1 MVYFGLRGSRLS
13 VVVSLVAA
21 TAFML
26 QGYDQAV
33 MNGLVTLPTFLSVFP
48 QMKESKIEGTVV
60 AIYEIGCAIG
70 ALSCAFIGDVLGR
83 RRMLFTAGIFVIV
96 GVVLQ
101 ATPFSLPQLIV
112 ARIITGLGVG
122 AFTGTAPMYVSE
134 CASAATR
141 GRMVLLQGFFA
152 IGGIVLAT
160 WIEFGLYFVKD
171 SQVNFRFP
179 IAFQAF
185 FALIVVCLI
194 MFLPESPRWL
204 VKRDRPEEARQVLSS
219 LEDMPQDSEVINA
232 ELDVIC
238 DTYQEEKQNSSSL
251 FTMGPERLFHRA
263 CLAVFVAL
271 LAQMTGV
278 NIVTFYSTQIFEDHL
293 GYSAIEARIFS
304 GCIQI
309 WQFLC
314 AGLAVILIDKIGR
327 RKLLMAGAAG
337 MCVAQTALAG
347 LMSDLTN
354 KAAGEAAVFF
364 YFVAMFFFPVGLFL
378 LPFMYA
384 GEIAPLSIRH
394 KVAALGACTN
404 WLFNFL
410 IAEASPI
417 ALANIG
423 YRYYILYACISFV
436 AFVAFYTFYPE
447 TKGRTLEEIDEI
459 FIRSKSIFDPVRVE
473 KSLPRNGF
481 AGAERRLEERV
492 LEKQTATHVETA

>member
-1 MVYFGLRGSRLS
+1 MGYFGLRGKPLG
-13 VVVSLVAA
+13 VMVSLVAA

-48 QMKESKIEGTVV
+48 EMTNPNIEGTTV

-83 RRMLFTAGIFVIV
+83 RRMLFAAGIVVIV
-96 GVVLQ
+96 GVILQ

-134 CASAATR
+134 CASANAR
-141 GRMVLLQGFFA
+141 GRMVLMQGFFA

-160 WIEFGLYFVKD
+160 WIEFGLFFAKD
-171 SQVNFRFP
+171 SQANFRFP
-179 IAFQAF
+179 IALQAL
-185 FALIVVCLI
+185 FAIIVVSLI

-204 VKRDRPEEARQVLSS
+204 VKRDRMENAREVLSA
-219 LEDMPQDSEVINA
+219 LEDMPEDSELVNQ
-232 ELDVIC
+232 ELDVIRE
-238 DTYQEEKQNSSSL
+238 TYLEEKENSASL
-251 FTMGPERLFHRA
+251 FTMGPERLFHRL
-263 CLAVFVAL
+263 CLAIFVAL

-293 GYSAIEARIFS
+293 GYAATEARIFS

-314 AGLAVILIDKIGR
+314 AGLSVILVDKIGR
-327 RKLLMAGAAG
+327 RRLLMAGAAG
-337 MCVAQTALAG
+337 MCVAQTALCG

-354 KAAGEAAVFF
+354 KAAGEAAIFF

-394 KVAALGACTN
+394 KVAAIGACTN

-410 IAEASPI
+410 IAEASPTAI
-417 ALANIG
+417 ANIG
-423 YRYYILYACISFV
+423 YKYYILYACISAV
-436 AFVAFYTFYPE
+436 AFVSFYLFYPE

-459 FIRSKSIFDPVRVE
+459 FIRSKSIFDPVKVE
-473 KSLPRNGF
+473 KSLPRNGLS
-481 AGAERRLEERV
+481 GAERRQEERG
-492 LEKQTATHVETA
+492 LEKNTAAHVETA